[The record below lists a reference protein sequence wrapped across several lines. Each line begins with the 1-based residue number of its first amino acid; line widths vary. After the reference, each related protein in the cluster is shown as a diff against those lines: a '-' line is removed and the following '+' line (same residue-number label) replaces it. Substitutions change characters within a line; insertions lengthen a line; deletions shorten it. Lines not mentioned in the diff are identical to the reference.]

1 MELINN
7 NDVTIISSSTGSGK
21 TSQVPIFIHD
31 EIKKK
36 GDEKV
41 SIVITQP
48 RRLATRTIAEHV
60 AKQMKVNVGEGVVG
74 YMVGL
79 ILIMKF
85 K

>member
-21 TSQVPIFIHD
+21 TSQVPIIIHD

-79 ILIMKF
+79 ISIIKF